1 MFSVSDH
8 GSHAARLLLRPVSSL
23 LHLTD
28 PEFMPRE
35 RHPFAMAVRTMVSS
49 FPVTKEALDACNL
62 QWGICLMPFVVHAD
76 K

>member
-1 MFSVSDH
+1 M
-8 GSHAARLLLRPVSSL
+8 

-35 RHPFAMAVRTMVSS
+35 RHPVAMAVRTMVSS

-62 QWGICLMPFVVHAD
+62 QWGICLMPFVAAD